1 MRKAPGGNCN
11 NEDCVRVSK
20 LTSAVP
26 VAEVGEPPDV
36 AESNGKTEA
45 GEEKLDRTV
54 PVATIQARGVLGTST
69 VLRTAVGAEEFLT
82 EEGVILPQTSL
93 ILQISWSLV
102 STLTFIKENVIF
114 IKHPP
119 NPSSLSTLSI
129 GQSLLVL
136 F

>member
-1 MRKAPGGNCN
+1 M
-11 NEDCVRVSK
+11 K

-54 PVATIQARGVLGTST
+54 PVAAIQAGGVLGTST

-82 EEGVILPQTSL
+82 EEGFILPQTSL

-102 STLTFIKENVIF
+102 YSHFHKTKCYFDQAS
-114 IKHPP
+114 P
-119 NPSSLSTLSI
+119 
-129 GQSLLVL
+129 
-136 F
+136 